1 MTDHSHIDD
10 RFRQNS
16 GDWEGKPS
24 DAAWDRLTD
33 RLDEYNAGGNSRR
46 KTVFRLAVAAS
57 LTILLGLSFAMFN
70 QSMDVAGFHAVNA
83 DQEIP
88 AHENIFSSDFIV
100 ESDEMIEI
108 NIPTAS
114 GEMTSVKPTIAS
126 SPPNTIP
133 ASTKSEA
140 PGIAIVDDQDE
151 VSMKKVEMAEIV
163 TDEIH
168 ADTHESDNVSISA
181 SSAGYSEKAFSTG
194 TGIDLEEADQ
204 AFEDVEELAEPE
216 MLTETAVANAIGIKQ
231 AKAEHKKR
239 EKARTYSNRSLAP
252 AESYERMDDRAEGFV
267 QKSLIIL
274 VPNESKNR
282 CIYTALL
289 VENEKFYIDRC
300 QSDAYDLIRDE
311 SLPLDRSILQELLD
325 ADVEVIQQIG
335 KDNAPRN
342 CSEALPELQLI
353 YRYGT
358 DLSYFDETIK
368 WSADSECLTDEAK
381 KIIMRL
387 HELVRTLD

>member
-10 RFRQNS
+10 QFRQS
-16 GDWEGKPS
+16 RGDWEGEPS
-24 DAAWDRLTD
+24 DATWDRLRG
-33 RLDEYNAGGNSRR
+33 RLDNYNADGISRR
-46 KTVFRLAVAAS
+46 KMIFRLAVAAS

-70 QSMDVAGFHAVNA
+70 QSMDVAGFHAVNTE
-83 DQEIP
+83 QEIP
-88 AHENIFSSDFIV
+88 VHENVFSTDIEM
-100 ESDEMIEI
+100 ESEEVIDI
-108 NIPTAS
+108 NIPTFS
-114 GEMTSVKPTIAS
+114 DKVIPEKPTMAS
-126 SPPNTIP
+126 STPNTIP
-133 ASTKSEA
+133 ASAKSVTPAFE
-140 PGIAIVDDQDE
+140 IVDDQDE
-151 VSMKKVEMAEIV
+151 MTEFA

-168 ADTHESDNVSISA
+168 ADTYKSDDVSISA
-181 SSAGYSEKAFSTG
+181 PSGGSSGEAFLTD
-194 TGIDLEEADQ
+194 THIDSEEADQ
-204 AFEDVEELAEPE
+204 AFEDVEELTEPE
-216 MLTETAVANAIGIKQ
+216 ILTETAVANAIGIKQ
-231 AKAEHKKR
+231 TKSEHKKR
-239 EKARTYSNRSLAP
+239 EKARTYSSRSLAP

-325 ADVEVIQQIG
+325 ADVEQIQQIG

-368 WSADSECLTDEAK
+368 WSADSDCLTEEAK
-381 KIIMRL
+381 KIIIHL
-387 HELVRTLD
+387 NKLVRTLDR